1 MNLLGSETRVKVKN
15 IENDKKLE
23 NDEVKPLINQN
34 IDDILLKI
42 QERKK
47 KILEQRKN
55 ITSKLNKLGIKI

>member
-1 MNLLGSETRVKVKN
+1 LNLLGSETRVKVKN